1 MRAERKRG
9 EIRGEV
15 RTQGASSCD
24 LVSCVRAESELW
36 LQALLGPQP
45 WGRRLSA
52 MWLTV
57 PMKLA
62 SPAKLQSDAEFP
74 QAVLRKN
81 GTWRTASYKNPSGRR
96 HTVFEAFTGGI
107 TRRKISYLW
116 VCIFSFLLI
125 MAEYI
130 QTTRL
135 ETRTLGHYCFLHQG
149 SLEVLNRSPGLQA
162 DCVDLRGSS
171 LLRASSLEHGA
182 CSQYNYHL
190 ALAAHF

>member
-1 MRAERKRG
+1 MCYWQCWILLLDGNVNKGKSLGIPFLFIKGLNSSFRKRNKRWKIKQAIRMQAERKRG

-107 TRRKISYLW
+107 TRRK
-116 VCIFSFLLI
+116 VIFFSKNFLFVSLYFLLS
-125 MAEYI
+125 
-130 QTTRL
+130 
-135 ETRTLGHYCFLHQG
+135 F
-149 SLEVLNRSPGLQA
+149 
-162 DCVDLRGSS
+162 
-171 LLRASSLEHGA
+171 
-182 CSQYNYHL
+182 NYGWIYTDH
-190 ALAAHF
+190 